1 MINEPT
7 NPTNVSNLITTQS
20 SVDNIALV
28 PRIADA
34 LWISATMPWELDTP
48 WEYENDIAY
57 NTPVINQTI

>member
-7 NPTNVSNLITTQS
+7 FPTNVSNIEL
-20 SVDNIALV
+20 A

-48 WEYENDIAY
+48 WEYENDIQY
-57 NTPVINQTI
+57 NTPVTNQTI